1 MILALRALGIGDLCT
16 AVPALRAL
24 WAVHRGEELALAAP
38 RWLEPLVAL
47 TECVDRVVPVEDLQ
61 PRPWSVD
68 PPRLGVNLHGCGP
81 HSHRLLASA
90 RPRRMWAFAS
100 PAAGFADGPLW
111 RDNEHEA
118 ARWCRLLWW
127 YGVPADPADLRL
139 PRDPLRVAMGGS
151 GNVPLR
157 ATVPLHATVVHP
169 GAKAAERRW
178 PATRFASVAAALSD
192 AGHHVVVTG
201 SGAEAPLVHAVA
213 REAGLPE
220 SAVLA
225 GGVDVAGLAAL
236 VAHARLVVCGDTG
249 VGHLATA
256 YGTPSV
262 LLFGPTSPARWGPS
276 PDRPAHRVLWHG
288 PGGQVAAITVPEV
301 LAAAD
306 DVMRVDAA
314 ASQ

>member
-1 MILALRALGIGDLCT
+1 VILALRALGIGDLCT

-24 WAVHRGEELALAAP
+24 RATHPCEEISLAAP
-38 RWLEPLVAL
+38 RWLAPLVAL
-47 TECVDRVVPVEDLQ
+47 TECLDRVVPVEDLE
-61 PRPWSVD
+61 PRRWSVD

-81 HSHRLLASA
+81 QSHRLLASA

-100 PAAGFADGPLW
+100 PAAGFADGPPW
-111 RDNEHEA
+111 RDDEHEA

-139 PRDPLRVAMGGS
+139 PRYPLPVAVS
-151 GNVPLR
+151 GVP
-157 ATVPLHATVVHP
+157 VHATVVHP

-192 AGHHVVVTG
+192 AGHRVVVTG
-201 SGAEAPLVHAVA
+201 SAAEAPLVQAVA

-220 SAVLA
+220 GAVLA

-249 VGHLATA
+249 IGHLATA

-288 PGGQVAAITVPEV
+288 PGGHVAAITVPEV
-301 LAAAD
+301 LAAAN

-314 ASQ
+314 AAQ